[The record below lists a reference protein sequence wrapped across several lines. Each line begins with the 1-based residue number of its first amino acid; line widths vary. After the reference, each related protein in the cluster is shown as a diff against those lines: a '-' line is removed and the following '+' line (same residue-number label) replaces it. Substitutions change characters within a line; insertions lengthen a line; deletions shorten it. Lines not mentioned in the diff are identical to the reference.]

1 MFKNSLNTVEPRY
14 QIRTRARV
22 PYKIISGEDTRIKTK
37 SRPFLIKGPFTKAI
51 FLSRAPTP

>member
-22 PYKIISGEDTRIKTK
+22 PYKIIKEKT
-37 SRPFLIKGPFTKAI
+37 IV
-51 FLSRAPTP
+51 